1 MVLILSF
8 HVICDKVGKLVY
20 NNTMYF
26 HRICTTIIYF
36 PEE

>member
-20 NNTMYF
+20 NTKYF
-26 HRICTTIIYF
+26 HRIWTTIIYF

>member
-8 HVICDKVGKLVY
+8 HVICDKVGELVY
-20 NNTMYF
+20 NTKYF